1 MSDKQGIAT
10 RAIGL
15 IVLVVLMGG
24 FLLGYLFYQNRYIK
38 NTSDAKDL
46 TEVTIALDS
55 WIGYYMFQSQVF
67 KKKMREAGYRI
78 KIIDDQANYPE
89 RMKNLKNGTVD
100 FATCTVD
107 AYLLNGKEENFP
119 ATIISVIDLSNGG
132 DAVVAWEDKVST
144 IDDLKNFENLKIA
157 YTPDSPSHHL
167 LKSIESHFGIE
178 GLSNKNLENVVQTNG
193 AEDAYKKLVKK
204 EVDVAVIWEPY
215 VTRSSSQKG
224 IKKILGS
231 ENINVITDI
240 LLVNRK
246 VSSKD
251 PELVELVLKNYFQA
265 LEHYSQNNDDLK
277 EEIKRSTKTSMEN
290 VDSMLQGVRWLAFN
304 ENTQFLGISTIDN
317 YYNEQIIQDIESTVR
332 ILMESGDFD
341 TNPLPGEDPFSLVNS
356 SFMNS
361 LYTKGAVVSNT
372 DSTLENSVEKKFS
385 PLSDDQWEKLQVVG
399 SLKLRPLTF
408 VSGTT
413 DLDNEGQQQLDII
426 VETIK
431 RYPNFRI
438 LIKGHTGLRG
448 NPEENMQLSL
458 ERAEAVKVNFA
469 DYYKMDL
476 NRLRAI
482 GMGNT
487 APLEKG
493 ENESKRAYERR
504 LKRVEII
511 FLTL

>member
-1 MSDKQGIAT
+1 MSDKKAIAV
-10 RAIGL
+10 RAVGL
-15 IVLVVLMGG
+15 IVLAVIMGG
-24 FLLGYLFYQNRYIK
+24 FLLGYYFYQNRYIK

-46 TEVTIALDS
+46 QEVSIALDS
-55 WIGYYMFQSQVF
+55 WVGYYMLQSQVF

-100 FATCTVD
+100 FAACTVD

-119 ATIISVIDLSNGG
+119 ATIVSVIDLSNGG
-132 DAVVAWEDKVST
+132 DAVVAWEDKVAT
-144 IDDLKNFENLKIA
+144 IDDLKKFGNLKIA

-167 LKSIESHFGIE
+167 LKAIEAHFGIE
-178 GLSNKNLENVVQTNG
+178 GLSDKNRENVVLTG
-193 AEDAYKKLVKK
+193 GSEEAYKKLSKK
-204 EVDVAVIWEPY
+204 EVDVAVIWEPH
-215 VTRSSSQKG
+215 VTESSSKTG
-224 IKKILGS
+224 IKKVLGS

-246 VSSKD
+246 VSAKN
-251 PELVELVLKNYFQA
+251 PQLVELVLTAYFQA

-277 EEIKRSTKTSMEN
+277 EEIRKATKSSKQN

-317 YYNEQIIQDIESTVR
+317 YYNEQIIQDIEATVR
-332 ILMESGDFD
+332 ILVESGDFPS
-341 TNPLPGEDPFSLVNS
+341 NPLPGEDPFSIVNS
-356 SFMNS
+356 SFMNT
-361 LYTKGAVVSNT
+361 LYTNGAIVSNN
-372 DSTLENSVEKKFS
+372 SGSIENGLEKKFS
-385 PLSDDQWEKLQVVG
+385 SLSDDQWDKLQVVG

-413 DLDNEGQQQLDII
+413 DLDSEGLQQLDII

-448 NPEENMQLSL
+448 NPEENMSLSL
-458 ERAEAVKVNFA
+458 ERAEAVKTNFA

-493 ENESKRAYERR
+493 ENESKRAFEKR